1 MKPGDIVLYGT
12 GPQSTSTSVH
22 TGVVVAV
29 GNGKITTVEGN
40 SDDKVRKHGPF
51 NPKKAKDAGRPA
63 NIYGWVSAQ

>member
-29 GNGKITTVEGN
+29 GNGTITTVEGN
-40 SDDKVRKHGPF
+40 S
-51 NPKKAKDAGRPA
+51 A
-63 NIYGWVSAQ
+63 NIYGWVSAH